1 MNATTQTEERQCSK
15 KKHIST
21 FTAKGD
27 GSFYKTCDECREKN
41 RVYRESEKG
50 KAKSKAYDESEH
62 GKATHKAYNDSE
74 QGKARGKSYNQS
86 EKGKAT
92 RKSYRESEQGKAYSK
107 AYRESEKGKAARTK
121 QTECECGSTV
131 QRNHWARHLKSKPHR
146 RWLNAREN
154 FVSVLVELLATHK
167 QDLVVDRAI
176 DYDDRCHGC
185 RRNNDF
191 CRCGDFYA
199 ADYDCY

>member
-1 MNATTQTEERQCSK
+1 MNAITQTEERQCSK

-50 KAKSKAYDESEH
+50 KAKR
-62 GKATHKAYNDSE
+62 TE
-74 QGKARGKSYNQS
+74 QF
-86 EKGKAT
+86 
-92 RKSYRESEQGKAYSK
+92 
-107 AYRESEKGKAARTK
+107 
-121 QTECECGSTV
+121 ECECGSTV
-131 QRNHWARHLKSKPHR
+131 QRNHWARHLKSKPHH

-185 RRNNDF
+185 MRNNDF